1 MTEASLISLF
11 VRPLNQLRIPYMVTG
26 GVASV
31 VYGEPRF
38 TRDIDLV
45 IALQPGDARRF
56 AGAWSAQA
64 FYVPPVE
71 VIAAESARPAHGHFN
86 VVHHE
91 TTMRADVYLPGSD
104 ALNAWA
110 FAHVVRRQV
119 DHDEVILAPIEA
131 VILSKLRYYQAG
143 RSDRH
148 LRDIHQMLRVSGDL
162 VDRAELERW
171 AARLGVEG
179 EWRQALNLREDGG
192 GGK

>member
-1 MTEASLISLF
+1 MTDVSLISLF
-11 VRPLNQLRIPYMVTG
+11 VRPLNLLRIPYMVTG

-45 IALQPGDARRF
+45 IALKPGDARRF
-56 AGAWSAQA
+56 AGAWPAEA

-71 VIAAESARPAHGHFN
+71 VIAAESARSAHGHFN

-91 TTMRADVYLPGSD
+91 TTMRADVYLPGGD
-104 ALNAWA
+104 VLNAWA
-110 FAHVVRRQV
+110 FAHAVVRQV
-119 DHDEVILAPIEA
+119 GDDEVTLAPIEA

-143 RSDRH
+143 RSERH

-162 VDRAELERW
+162 LNRLEVERW
-171 AARLGVEG
+171 ALRLGVEA
-179 EWRQALNLREDGG
+179 EWRQALQLPEA
-192 GGK
+192 